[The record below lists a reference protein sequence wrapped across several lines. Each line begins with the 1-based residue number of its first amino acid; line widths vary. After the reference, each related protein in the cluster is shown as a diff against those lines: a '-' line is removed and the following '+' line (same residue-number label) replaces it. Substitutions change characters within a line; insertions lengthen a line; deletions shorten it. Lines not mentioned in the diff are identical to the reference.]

1 MTLSLGVIKE
11 TFQSKSEQGG
21 DKTFLLGGAD
31 PNAIMHSFQ
40 SRLVDHIQNILVW
53 KWLLFNIRISLLSHT
68 SKG

>member
-40 SRLVDHIQNILVW
+40 SRLVDHKKTFWCENDFYLI
-53 KWLLFNIRISLLSHT
+53 
-68 SKG
+68 